1 MITFRIDIQ
10 KIIDDRRITLTEL
23 SRTTGVDKTHLSQ
36 IKRGQRATLKTLNRI
51 ASGIGEKDPTKL
63 LSVEIGEVEKR

>member
-23 SRTTGVDKTHLSQ
+23 SRITGVDKTHLSQ

-63 LSVEIGEVEKR
+63 LSVEVGEVEKR